1 VVLGPVH
8 DAAARPGVT
17 PGRQFL
23 ARLLHRH
30 GFSPRINGEGRIAT
44 MPGRRPRTVR
54 PALKA
59 LYATL
64 SDAQKARLDSNSH
77 RGRFWHWRDR

>member
-17 PGRQFL
+17 PGRQIL
-23 ARLLHRH
+23 ARPPHRH

-44 MPGRRPRTVR
+44 MRKAA
-54 PALKA
+54 ALA
-59 LYATL
+59 AFFVARGAAV
-64 SDAQKARLDSNSH
+64 AQT
-77 RGRFWHWRDR
+77 